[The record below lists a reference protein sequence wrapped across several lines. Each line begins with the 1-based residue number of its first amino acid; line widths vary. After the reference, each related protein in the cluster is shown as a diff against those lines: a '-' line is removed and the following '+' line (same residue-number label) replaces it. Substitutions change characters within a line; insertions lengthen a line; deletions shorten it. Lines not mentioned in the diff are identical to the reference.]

1 MHIRR
6 LTSWHAPVFLVN
18 SRYPLACATPK
29 SSRREDVHHRGSP
42 LCRRHGSN
50 LPSSLTRIRSIAS
63 VYSTRPPVSVW
74 GTGGTKPHAEA
85 FLGSRDHRNAP
96 PTGTPI
102 TPHPHAPRIC
112 LGDGLRAWPRK
123 TTSAAGY
130 PSASLLRSPTCR
142 EDPNTPAPHQPEGRR
157 KEGAEVSIPASAR
170 SASCRYGNINPFIH
184 STTPVG
190 LALGPDSPGDDERGP
205 GTLGHPA
212 DGIPTRLSLLMS
224 AFSLPQ
230 SPRPA
235 HAAASTHA
243 ERSPTQQQTLPPRLR
258 WCA

>member
-1 MHIRR
+1 MPKAREQFAEFLDQDSLDRFGI
-6 LTSWHAPVFLVN
+6 LYQTTSVGLGYGRHQA
-18 SRYPLACATPK
+18 
-29 SSRREDVHHRGSP
+29 SRRSFSRQPGSP
-42 LCRRHGSN
+42 ER
-50 LPSSLTRIRSIAS
+50 
-63 VYSTRPPVSVW
+63 
-74 GTGGTKPHAEA
+74 
-85 FLGSRDHRNAP
+85 P

-243 ERSPTQQQTLPPRLR
+243 ERSPTQQQTLLPRLR

>member
-1 MHIRR
+1 MPKAREQFAEFLDQDSLDRFGI
-6 LTSWHAPVFLVN
+6 LYQTTSVGLGYGRHQA
-18 SRYPLACATPK
+18 
-29 SSRREDVHHRGSP
+29 SRRSFSRQPGSP
-42 LCRRHGSN
+42 ER
-50 LPSSLTRIRSIAS
+50 
-63 VYSTRPPVSVW
+63 
-74 GTGGTKPHAEA
+74 
-85 FLGSRDHRNAP
+85 P

-102 TPHPHAPRIC
+102 TPHPPCPPDLPGGRAARLATENHLRGRLPIC
-112 LGDGLRAWPRK
+112 V
-123 TTSAAGY
+123 
-130 PSASLLRSPTCR
+130 
-142 EDPNTPAPHQPEGRR
+142 TPALAYLQGGSQHASPRQPEGRR
-157 KEGAEVSIPASAR
+157 KEGAEVSVPASAR

-212 DGIPTRLSLLMS
+212 DGIPTRLTLLMS

-243 ERSPTQQQTLPPRLR
+243 ERSPTQQQTLLPRLR